1 MKSVLRSTILISFL
15 FLFVNSCSKDAPI
28 PDALVP
34 TPTVTFTLAVAAS
47 EGGSVSTTGGEY
59 ESGQTVNFTATPQG
73 EYVFTGWSDGNT
85 DPTRTITIDATKTL
99 TANFEKRKYA
109 LTLNFVGE
117 GEVTEE
123 IVNAGRT
130 TEYDSGTTVKLTAE
144 PAGEWVFVGWEGA
157 INGTSNPQQ
166 LLVNEPKIISA
177 IFKSLDLPQNLLN
190 FYNENGGRNSF
201 DSNQILALEALIIGF
216 NKIQI
221 GDFEEAKLI
230 VENVFNKIP
239 YSESSWMNNSY
250 GFSHCKNC
258 SLNIGS
264 PIAYYGL
271 RMLDDIIFLGN
282 PEKNGT
288 INMTVVIAPCAVV
301 SRPTTPNL
309 DEEIVNLN
317 INPKILEN
325 NFQLLKNSTALFR
338 NWVKAITGGLEVN
351 LNFVQIDNCTNVNF
365 TYDGVNVFS
374 YPDTNNMIN
383 SVSESI
389 SEETDFWWVITP
401 SGVPG
406 DGSDFDIRGDF
417 ITGGMGLHGS
427 GLPVFISDDA
437 WFTRKP
443 EHMGVGDYSEIEIM
457 AYMPQ
462 WFQHEFMHHLFRK
475 WNEFGLEESGHQ
487 WFDRSTWPSD
497 FIGVYESDYYSESI
511 RKRFLNSLP
520 SLREGL
526 KAPEKIN
533 LESNPSII
541 LGNYRREPVENL
553 WHEVNITTNNGQFYW
568 NNSAGVSWTL
578 EIVDGLLYSGDDCP
592 YGVQVLNVIGAG
604 GVVTEIYFNTEA
616 YTKI

>member
-1 MKSVLRSTILISFL
+1 MKKLL
-15 FLFVNSCSKDAPI
+15 FLLSVFTIILSCSNDETPPPAPI
-28 PDALVP
+28 VKY
-34 TPTVTFTLAVAAS
+34 TITLSAG
-47 EGGSVSTTGGEY
+47 EGGTVSTTGGEY
-59 ESGQTVNFTATPQG
+59 EAGQTVSVTATPQG
-73 EYVFTGWSDGNT
+73 EYLFKDWSDGNT
-85 DPTRTITIDATKTL
+85 NATRTITVSSNSTL
-99 TANFEKRKYA
+99 TANFEKKKYP
-109 LTLNFVGE
+109 LTVNIEGE
-117 GEVTEE
+117 GEVLEE
-123 IVNAGRT
+123 IVNTGRT
-130 TEYDSGTTVKLTAE
+130 TDYDSGTTVKLTAV
-144 PAGEWVFVGWEGA
+144 PAEGWRFKRW
-157 INGTSNPQQ
+157 SNENYNSQI
-166 LLVNEPKIISA
+166 EI
-177 IFKSLDLPQNLLN
+177 LLN
-190 FYNENGGRNSF
+190 SNIELIAEFEELSEELISFYDENGGRNSF
-201 DSNQILALEALIIGF
+201 NSNQILALEGLIIGF

-221 GDFEEAKLI
+221 GDFEEAKSL

-389 SEETDFWWVITP
+389 SEKTDFWWVITP

-406 DGSDFDIRGDF
+406 DGSDFDIKGDF
-417 ITGGMGLHGS
+417 ITGGMGRYGS

-443 EHMGVGDYSEIEIM
+443 EHLGVGDYSEIEIM

-462 WFQHEFMHHLFRK
+462 WFQHEFMHHLFGK
-475 WNEFGLEESGHQ
+475 WHEFGLEESSHQ

-526 KAPEKIN
+526 KSPEKIN

-541 LGNYRREPVENL
+541 LGNYRREPVENS

-592 YGVQVLNVIGAG
+592 YGVQELNVIGAD
-604 GVVTEIYFNTEA
+604 GVVTEIYFKKEA